1 MNGLYSGNYGE
12 NQAKM
17 VACADY
23 EAGQLR
29 TVRENIDLK
38 IAALQNEIKRL
49 EDSKESLSPLMDM
62 RIRDI
67 REAMSF

>member
-1 MNGLYSGNYGE
+1 MNGLYSGNYVE
-12 NQAKM
+12 NQAKT

-29 TVRENIDLK
+29 TVRENIDIK

-49 EDSKESLSPLMDM
+49 EESKESLSPLMDM